1 MGVSSSKNK
10 TEDISFN
17 EQIKP
22 KYITLNNKQEC
33 PIIGLGTSLI
43 NDKNDIQIIYQS
55 IKDGVRLIDIEPNKE
70 ELVGEGINIA
80 INNGIVRRED
90 LFIVTK
96 LKLEE
101 KSDPENALRESIEQ
115 LKLEYVD
122 LYLDQWPSCI
132 CINDPEKYKLIPV
145 KDTWEQME
153 RLVEMKLTKS
163 IGVCNYDIQ
172 NLINILSIC
181 KIKPVVNEVE
191 FHPYLYQ
198 KELKEFCEQEK
209 ITLFA
214 YNPLVKG
221 EYVNDRNFDLFEEDV
236 IDKLTDKYINSKFKN
251 GNLTKGQI
259 ILNWYMSLNI
269 VPITGTSKP
278 NRMKENLDSSN
289 FKLSKDIISL
299 LCSFE
304 KENKQNRF
312 NNGSNIFGY
321 DIFE

>member
-163 IGVCNYDIQ
+163 
-172 NLINILSIC
+172 S
-181 KIKPVVNEVE
+181 
-191 FHPYLYQ
+191 
-198 KELKEFCEQEK
+198 
-209 ITLFA
+209 TL
-214 YNPLVKG
+214 
-221 EYVNDRNFDLFEEDV
+221 
-236 IDKLTDKYINSKFKN
+236 T
-251 GNLTKGQI
+251 T
-259 ILNWYMSLNI
+259 W
-269 VPITGTSKP
+269 TGSA
-278 NRMKENLDSSN
+278 N
-289 FKLSKDIISL
+289 
-299 LCSFE
+299 
-304 KENKQNRF
+304 
-312 NNGSNIFGY
+312 
-321 DIFE
+321 